1 MGDARCK
8 LRKKLSMC
16 ENGQLTQS
24 KLKTT
29 LQKYTYFLSLNG
41 HSFRQEVDKELN
53 SKECLFKIPQNKRNL
68 RS

>member
-41 HSFRQEVDKELN
+41 HSFRQKVDKELN
-53 SKECLFKIPQNKRNL
+53 SKECLFKIPHKIKGI
-68 RS
+68 